1 MCVNLSCVAVWAR
14 RVAVLCCVWWSVSAW
29 AQLPAPPEIAA
40 RSYLLMDVSAGQVL
54 AQQQADVPVEPA
66 SLTKLMSAY
75 IVFDALKSGK
85 ITLQQTFPVSQRAWK
100 MPGSRMFIDPKMQ
113 VPVEDLLKGMI
124 VQSGNDATIALAE
137 GVAGSVERFVQLMN
151 DQAQALGMR
160 HTAYKNPE
168 GLTEPGHTTTAQ
180 DLAILSQR
188 LLKDFPD
195 YISYYSL
202 KKYRYPGT
210 PAANDSNRNLLLFRD
225 PSVDGLKTGHTQAA
239 GYCLIATAK
248 RDMPGLTGRRLL
260 SIVLGA
266 TSESARAIE
275 SQKLLNWGFQNFE
288 THKVYTKGQVVLTP
302 TVWKGAINQL
312 KLGFNRDVY
321 VTLPNGSRP
330 KITTQIERTD
340 PLVAPINQYAPVG
353 SLKLLANDQ
362 IINSVPLLAL
372 EPVPT
377 ASIVGRSIDTL
388 RLLLPH

>member
-160 HTAYKNPE
+160 NTSYKNPE

-188 LLKDFPD
+188 LLKEFPD
-195 YISYYSL
+195 YIS
-202 KKYRYPGT
+202 
-210 PAANDSNRNLLLFRD
+210 
-225 PSVDGLKTGHTQAA
+225 
-239 GYCLIATAK
+239 
-248 RDMPGLTGRRLL
+248 
-260 SIVLGA
+260 
-266 TSESARAIE
+266 
-275 SQKLLNWGFQNFE
+275 
-288 THKVYTKGQVVLTP
+288 
-302 TVWKGAINQL
+302 
-312 KLGFNRDVY
+312 
-321 VTLPNGSRP
+321 
-330 KITTQIERTD
+330 
-340 PLVAPINQYAPVG
+340 
-353 SLKLLANDQ
+353 
-362 IINSVPLLAL
+362 
-372 EPVPT
+372 
-377 ASIVGRSIDTL
+377 
-388 RLLLPH
+388 